1 MARLLASTRTLVW
14 LAMHWAAGRFNCKRG
29 SAFNF
34 HQGALGF
41 PGAPFSFLLFPFG
54 RVPHPFRALCEKGGI
69 PRPSHAWDFPSL
81 TTRLFH
87 HIFLVRPSQTPNR
100 NSRNNSPTVQH
111 RKQRPSPETD
121 PSSAAKP
128 SSAAL

>member
-1 MARLLASTRTLVW
+1 MFGSSSVETSSPFI
-14 LAMHWAAGRFNCKRG
+14 AGGPILFAHFAKRACPER
-29 SAFNF
+29 S
-34 HQGALGF
+34 
-41 PGAPFSFLLFPFG
+41 
-54 RVPHPFRALCEKGGI
+54 RRGGI
-69 PRPSHAWDFPSL
+69 PRPSRAWDFPSL

-87 HIFLVRPSQTPNR
+87 HIFLVPQSQTPNC

-128 SSAAL
+128 SSAALRQVDDK

>member
-54 RVPHPFRALCEKGGI
+54 RVPHPFRAFAKRVGFHAVSRMGFSEPHAL
-69 PRPSHAWDFPSL
+69 PFSSHFSRTAL
-81 TTRLFH
+81 TDMQ
-87 HIFLVRPSQTPNR
+87 S
-100 NSRNNSPTVQH
+100 NSR
-111 RKQRPSPETD
+111 
-121 PSSAAKP
+121 
-128 SSAAL
+128 